1 MFKASV
7 HACKSFLQDQLD
19 QSRVLQQHIEQE
31 NSQAKHHI
39 LILQEELSNS
49 QRKCHEFETQIE
61 DYSLAS
67 KCVLCCLH
75 LIDMFTISQVHEVF
89 QRSRFDWRYS

>member
-7 HACKSFLQDQLD
+7 HECKSFLQDQLD

-39 LILQEELSNS
+39 LVLQEELSNS

-67 KCVLCCLH
+67 KCVMCCL
-75 LIDMFTISQVHEVF
+75 LPAINRYVHYL
-89 QRSRFDWRYS
+89 SGT